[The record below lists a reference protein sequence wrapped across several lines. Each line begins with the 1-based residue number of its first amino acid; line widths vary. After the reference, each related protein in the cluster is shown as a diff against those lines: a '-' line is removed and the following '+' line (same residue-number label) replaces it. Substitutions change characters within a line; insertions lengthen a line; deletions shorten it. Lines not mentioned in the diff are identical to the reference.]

1 MSFRWSRRR
10 FIQSM
15 GMTVPAVAL
24 PVLWSSPLLAAGA
37 PAPRLLV
44 FFSPNG
50 TIYPHW
56 GPTGTGTTYTIAAGS
71 ILEPLLPFKA
81 KLNILQGVSYLSEE
95 TPAPATNSDPVNPGN
110 RHMKGSGHL
119 LTGVPLLP
127 GTQSGGGGATSGY
140 AGGIS
145 VDQYIAQKI
154 GGQTKFPSI
163 EAGVGMK
170 DGGVRQHLAYAGS
183 NQPLPTESDPFKVF
197 QQIFGNATASQAGPA
212 PAQQQA
218 LAQRLAE
225 SKSILDYAAQDLATL
240 MARLPGD
247 EKVRLD
253 RHLQSIRE
261 IETQLVPTAL
271 TGSGCSMPTLGPTID
286 PLATANFPAAGKLQM
301 DIFIA
306 AFACGLT
313 RIGTLQWGGSTSEQQ
328 FTWLGI
334 NTGHHTMSHVGDSD
348 LGNMA
353 QLVKIN
359 NWYAQQFAYLLGKLD
374 AIQEGTGTLL
384 DNSVVA
390 WTNELSKG
398 NTHSSHNIPWVLAG
412 SAGGYFRTG
421 RLIQYTPEQPHN
433 NLLVSFMN
441 AMGLTN
447 ETTFGERAVCT
458 GPLTGLI

>member
-1 MSFRWSRRR
+1 MMSFRWSRRR

-37 PAPRLLV
+37 TPRLLV

-56 GPTGTGTTYTIAAGS
+56 GPTGVGTAYTIATGS
-71 ILEPLLPFKA
+71 ICEPLIPFKA
-81 KLNILQGVSYLSEE
+81 KLNILQGVSNLSEE
-95 TPAPATNSDPVNPGN
+95 NPLPSGPADPVNPGN
-110 RHMKGSGHL
+110 RHMKGSGHC

-127 GTQSGGGGATSGY
+127 GTQSGGGGASSGY

-145 VDQYIAQKI
+145 VDQYIANKI
-154 GGQTKFPSI
+154 MGQTKFPSI

-183 NQPLPTESDPFKVF
+183 NQPLPTESDPFKIFQRVF
-197 QQIFGNATASQAGPA
+197 GSAVATPAMPNA
-212 PAQQQA
+212 AQQQA
-218 LAQRLAE
+218 AAQKLAE
-225 SKSILDYAAQDLATL
+225 SKSILDYAAQDLTTL

-247 EKVRLD
+247 EKIRLD

-261 IETQLVPTAL
+261 IEMQLVPTAL
-271 TGSGCSMPTLGPTID
+271 GGAGCTMPMMGPTLD
-286 PLATANFPAAGKLQM
+286 PLATNNFPAAGKLQM
-301 DIFIA
+301 DILVA

-313 RIGTLQWGGSTSEQQ
+313 RIATLQWGGSTSEQT
-328 FTWLGI
+328 FPWLGI
-334 NTGHHTMSHVGDSD
+334 NSGHHTMSHVGDSD
-348 LGNMA
+348 LANMA
-353 QLVKIN
+353 SLVKIN
-359 NWYAQQFAYLLGKLD
+359 NWYAQQFAYLIGKLD
-374 AIQEGTGTLL
+374 AIQEGAGTLL
-384 DNSVVA
+384 DSSVVG
-390 WTNELSKG
+390 WTNEISKG
-398 NTHSSHNIPWVLAG
+398 NTHDAHNIPWILAG
-412 SAGGYFRTG
+412 SAGGYFKTG

-447 ETTFGERAVCT
+447 ETTFGTKAVCT
-458 GPLTGLI
+458 GPLMGLV